1 MLTNADPVTHHFRF
15 LCAMPKKSP
24 EDLRSFRWFGPDTQR
39 GATHRQR
46 FHQLGYRREDFI
58 GKPVIG
64 ILNTWNDINTCHGH
78 FPERVKSIRRGVSQA
93 GGLPLELPAISLAE
107 VMQKPTTMLYRNLL
121 AMEAEE
127 LIRSYPVDGV
137 VLMGGCD
144 KTTPGLIMGAISAGI
159 PAIYFPAGPMLAGS
173 YGGRS
178 YGAGTD
184 LRRTW
189 DDRKAGILPEEEWL
203 RLEREGLRA
212 PGTCNTM
219 GTASTMTSLMDAMGF
234 ILTGGSSIPAAFS
247 GNMRLATSTGERAV
261 EMVHEDLTPDRI
273 ATRKSYENA
282 VITDM
287 ALAGSTNAAIHMIA
301 IARRAGIDATLDDF
315 RSAADKVRVIVNLKP
330 SGEYLMQEFYDAGG
344 LRAALNEIA
353 DLLHLDAMTVSG
365 RTLGE
370 EIGGASIVDADVIR
384 ARSNPIIDRPS
395 LAVLNG
401 NLAPDGAV
409 LKVTAASER
418 LLKHEGP
425 ALVFDSIDELH
436 ANINR
441 DDLEVD
447 ENTVMVL
454 RNCGPVGAPG
464 MPEWGFMP
472 LPRKLLKKGVRDLVR
487 ISDCRMSGTSYG
499 TCVLHVAPE
508 AAVGGPLALVRTGD
522 TIRLDVDAGSLD
534 LVVDDDELEARRAA
548 LSLPPRVYQRGYAAL
563 YVDHVLQAN
572 DGCDFDFLAGTAP
585 TGEPK
590 IF

>member
-15 LCAMPKKSP
+15 LFAMPKKSP

-247 GNMRLATSTGERAV
+247 GNMRLATSSGERAV

>member
-15 LCAMPKKSP
+15 LFAMPKKSP

-572 DGCDFDFLAGTAP
+572 DGCDFNFLAGTAP

>member
-1 MLTNADPVTHHFRF
+1 
-15 LCAMPKKSP
+15 MPKKSP
-24 EDLRSFRWFGPDTQR
+24 EELRSFRWFGPDTQR

-107 VMQKPTTMLYRNLL
+107 VMQKPSTMLYRNLL

-127 LIRSYPVDGV
+127 LIRSYPIDGV

-144 KTTPGLIMGAISAGI
+144 KTTPGLIMGAISAGV

-189 DDRKAGILPEEEWL
+189 DDRKAGILAEDEWL
-203 RLEREGLRA
+203 RLETEGLRA

-219 GTASTMTSLMDAMGF
+219 GTASTMTSLIDAMGF

-247 GNMRLATSTGERAV
+247 GNMRLATATGERAV

-282 VITDM
+282 VVADM

-301 IARRAGIDATLDDF
+301 IARRAGIEAHLDDF
-315 RSAADKVRVIVNLKP
+315 RAAAEKVRVIVNLKP
-330 SGEYLMQEFYDAGG
+330 SGEHLMQEFYDAGG
-344 LRAALNEIA
+344 LRATLNEIA

-370 EIGGASIVDADVIR
+370 EIGGASIVNADVIHAR
-384 ARSNPIIDRPS
+384 ADPIIDRPS

-409 LKVTAASER
+409 LKVTAASPH
-418 LLKHEGP
+418 LLKHQGP
-425 ALVFDSIDELH
+425 ALVFDSVDDLHDNID
-436 ANINR
+436 R

-522 TIRLDVDAGSLD
+522 TIRLDVEAGSLD
-534 LVVDDDELEARRAA
+534 LVLDDDELEARRAA
-548 LSLPPRVYQRGYAAL
+548 LSPPPRVYQRGYAAL

-572 DGCDFDFLAGTAP
+572 DGCDFDFLAGTAS

-590 IF
+590 IY

>member
-15 LCAMPKKSP
+15 LFAMPKKSP

>member
-15 LCAMPKKSP
+15 LFAMPKKSP

-219 GTASTMTSLMDAMGF
+219 GTASTMTSLMDSMGF

-472 LPRKLLKKGVRDLVR
+472 LPRKLLKNGVRDLVR